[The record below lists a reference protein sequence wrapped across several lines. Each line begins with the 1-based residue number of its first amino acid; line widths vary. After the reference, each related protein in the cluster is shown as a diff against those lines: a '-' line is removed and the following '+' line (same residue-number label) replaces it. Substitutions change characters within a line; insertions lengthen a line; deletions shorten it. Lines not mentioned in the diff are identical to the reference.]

1 MGGATGGPIP
11 RSCRVEYLEDL
22 EEGLEDP
29 ESLIRGDLR
38 EANLCCQSRATVG
51 QDEHHRH
58 ELTS

>member
-51 QDEHHRH
+51 AG
-58 ELTS
+58 